1 MADSQIATDR
11 KTVEV
16 FDKSMLETI
25 GNTPLVKIKNIT
37 KELGKEIEIYVKAEW
52 HNLGGSVK
60 ARPAIRMITDG
71 IKSGEFARGKTL
83 LDATSGNTGIAY
95 AIIGKIMG
103 FKVELVIPEHVC
115 MAHKGMLAKSYSA
128 ELVLSDPMEQSDG
141 AIRMAEE
148 IYGKNPD
155 KYFMPNQYNNPS
167 NWKAHRDTTAVEI
180 WEQTKGR
187 VTHFVAGIGTSGTLM
202 GTTRGLQKFNP
213 AIKTYAVEPAEALHG
228 LEGLKHMES
237 SIVPGIYDPALFEEK
252 ISIKTED
259 AYAMVRRLE
268 KEEDLHVGQ
277 SSGAALLGAM
287 KLAEKIEKGV
297 IVTVFPDSCADC
309 TVAHGEF

>member
-1 MADSQIATDR
+1 MADSQIAADR

-16 FDKSMLETI
+16 FDKSMLENI
-25 GNTPLVKIKNIT
+25 GNTPLIKIKNIT
-37 KELGKEIEIYVKAEW
+37 KELGKEIEIHAKAEW

-71 IKSGEFARGKTL
+71 LKSGEFARGKTL

-148 IYGKNPD
+148 IYRKNPD
-155 KYFMPNQYNNPS
+155 KYFMPDQYNNPS

-213 AIKTYAVEPAEALHG
+213 AIKSYAVEPAEALHG

-237 SIVPGIYDPALFEEK
+237 SIIPSIYDPAVFEEK
-252 ISIKTED
+252 LSIKTED
-259 AYAMVRRLE
+259 AYAMVRRLA

-309 TVAHGEF
+309 GVAHGEF